1 MMTPKKERKLLDST
15 ASAIQKQAQA
25 ALDQVM
31 ALIAKKI
38 PPRDALQQVTKTFKG
53 AYTKEL
59 AAAFSEILQASVGEK
74 SVLGMYVGGVS
85 LSQRFYRETQA
96 INATV
101 LGLINSHAKGFDQ
114 ARDLTLKIFEGYGFK
129 SQEVLKLHPGNKALP
144 KYLRDELLID
154 PGIQGELARHFARA
168 QALRLKTPGLKAAYL
183 EYLDAIETGAGMDF
197 LEKKLQGAY
206 YEKMRYFANRI
217 AQTELHRAYALT
229 NARELL
235 ADTDVEWVQYRMSR
249 THPQVDICDLY
260 AKRDLY
266 GKGPGVYPVGK
277 CPLAP
282 IHPHCRCVVAPR
294 LDIHETA
301 KGARRKPNADRDFLA
316 GLSDRHAAM
325 VMGSRA
331 KADLVLGG
339 LDATDVFN
347 AGTDPLYQVRPL
359 EEAIKKHGMVV
370 PKPTRAKPAPPAPKA
385 KPNPAPKTQ
394 ATQKA
399 AAQYWDPSTDAGKWH
414 EASFTGAPVWVKEA
428 IQKVGRPAGGVIKG
442 PTKEGAYYEPLA
454 EQICMAQMKPTDGL
468 REVGTWRH
476 EFGHY
481 IDDFLGKKA
490 WVSYSQGQ
498 KISSQAKFT
507 TAMAEDA
514 RMIKASSLTDST
526 ALETYTKTSK
536 AYRDYLNAADKDAW
550 LKALTDRLGLEL
562 EATKRSLKDHMAS
575 TALYPE
581 EDIEERM
588 VKMIISL
595 EQGDAAG
602 LISWF
607 SGGSYANM
615 EATYNKGMLGK
626 VADLF
631 GAATDNAVGWGH
643 SGAYYKQRAGWGQQ
657 SEAWAN
663 VFALEG
669 SGDPF
674 FQKILETFAPNMLR
688 AAREICK

>member
-15 ASAIQKQAQA
+15 ATAIQKQAQA

-85 LSQRFYRETQA
+85 LSKRFYRETQA

-144 KYLRDELLID
+144 KYLRDELLVD
-154 PGIQGELARHFARA
+154 PGVQGELARHFARA

-235 ADTDVEWVQYRMSR
+235 KDTDVEWVQYRMSR

-370 PKPTRAKPAPPAPKA
+370 PKPTRAKAAAKAMPAPAATPPTVKRKTLDEFIELGTERLLELPSPAKDPRAFFAELSSQLERAVGTSQACKVSGTNKA
-385 KPNPAPKTQ
+385 VAL
-394 ATQKA
+394 
-399 AAQYWDPSTDAGKWH
+399 
-414 EASFTGAPVWVKEA
+414 VKEA
-428 IQKVGRPAGGVIKG
+428 SRRFPNSW
-442 PTKEGAYYEPLA
+442 T
-454 EQICMAQMKPTDGL
+454 
-468 REVGTWRH
+468 
-476 EFGHY
+476 
-481 IDDFLGKKA
+481 
-490 WVSYSQGQ
+490 
-498 KISSQAKFT
+498 AKS
-507 TAMAEDA
+507 D
-514 RMIKASSLTDST
+514 
-526 ALETYTKTSK
+526 
-536 AYRDYLNAADKDAW
+536 
-550 LKALTDRLGLEL
+550 
-562 EATKRSLKDHMAS
+562 
-575 TALYPE
+575 
-581 EDIEERM
+581 
-588 VKMIISL
+588 
-595 EQGDAAG
+595 
-602 LISWF
+602 
-607 SGGSYANM
+607 SYANTLKAEVVNHRACYDPLRCRISTRDFFKPTLHEFTHHLQTVM
-615 EATYNKGMLGK
+615 PELDDYFQELHRRRTAGQPLEEM
-626 VADLF
+626 ADLLPHD
-631 GAATDNAVGWGH
+631 GYPRGEVTRKDNYAR
-643 SGAYYKQRAGWGQQ
+643 AYQGREYEWSKGR
-657 SEAWAN
+657 E
-663 VFALEG
+663 ALEVM
-669 SGDPF
+669 PMA
-674 FQKILETFAPNMLR
+674 FQAVLGYTPETGLVDGAELHGMYNQD
-688 AAREICK
+688 REMVELVLGLLFGWTP

>member
-15 ASAIQKQAQA
+15 ATAIQKQAQA

-53 AYTKEL
+53 SYAKEL
-59 AAAFSEILQASVGEK
+59 SAAFSEILQASVGEK

-129 SQEVLKLHPGNKALP
+129 GQEVLKLRPGHKALP

-235 ADTDVEWVQYRMSR
+235 KDTDVEWVQYRMSR
-249 THPQVDICDLY
+249 THPQMDICDLY

-266 GKGPGVYPVGK
+266 GMGPGIYPVGK

-370 PKPTRAKPAPPAPKA
+370 PKPTRAKAVQKPKAAPAAPQVQPKLKTPEDFIALGRERLKTLPAPTMTPDLFTKELLAALDKEVGISKPCQVAGLPKISTA
-385 KPNPAPKTQ
+385 IKNVSKRFPNSWT
-394 ATQKA
+394 
-399 AAQYWDPSTDAGKWH
+399 
-414 EASFTGAPVWVKEA
+414 EASDNF
-428 IQKVGRPAGGVIKG
+428 
-442 PTKEGAYYEPLA
+442 YLPLSG
-454 EQICMAQMKPTDGL
+454 QISYDRACYQPSRGSILSDPNRVNTL
-468 REVGTWRH
+468 TH
-476 EFGHY
+476 EFAHRLQQVMPGL
-481 IDDFLGKKA
+481 DDIFQALHKKRTAGDPLEDLATIFGGAMPGEFTRKDNYVDAYQGKEYA
-490 WVSYSQGQ
+490 WNKGR
-498 KISSQAKFT
+498 
-507 TAMAEDA
+507 E
-514 RMIKASSLTDST
+514 
-526 ALETYTKTSK
+526 ALEVMSV
-536 AYRDYLNAADKDAW
+536 AFEAV
-550 LKALTDRLGLEL
+550 LGYHKNNLS
-562 EATKRSLKDHMAS
+562 R
-575 TALYPE
+575 
-581 EDIEERM
+581 
-588 VKMIISL
+588 
-595 EQGDAAG
+595 
-602 LISWF
+602 
-607 SGGSYANM
+607 
-615 EATYNKGMLGK
+615 
-626 VADLF
+626 ADLIKSMYYGDREMFELTVGLLF
-631 GAATDNAVGWGH
+631 GW
-643 SGAYYKQRAGWGQQ
+643 K
-657 SEAWAN
+657 
-663 VFALEG
+663 
-669 SGDPF
+669 P
-674 FQKILETFAPNMLR
+674 
-688 AAREICK
+688 

>member
-1 MMTPKKERKLLDST
+1 MMTPKQEQRLLDST

-31 ALIAKKI
+31 ALIAKKV
-38 PPRDALQQVTKTFKG
+38 PPRDALQQVTKGFKG
-53 AYTKEL
+53 AYAKEL
-59 AAAFSEILQASVGEK
+59 STAFSEILRASVGEK
-74 SVLGMYVGGVS
+74 SVLGMRIGNVS

-96 INATV
+96 INAAV

-370 PKPTRAKPAPPAPKA
+370 PKPTRAKAAAKAMPAPAASQVQPKLKTPEDFIALGAVRMKTLPDPQTASDLFFDELTAALDKEVGIGKPCKVTGGAPIVGAIEGISKRFPDSWTA
-385 KPNPAPKTQ
+385 ASDNFSLPLSARASQGRAFYHPIRGVIESSPYRVGTLVHEFAHRLQQ
-394 ATQKA
+394 AMPELDDIFQALHRKRTKGEALTELSKYFPGCGYGRDEVVRRDNYVHPYQGKEYA
-399 AAQYWDPSTDAGKWH
+399 WSTGREALEVMSMAFEAVLGYSKNDFYAAQK
-414 EASFTGAPVWVKEA
+414 
-428 IQKVGRPAGGVIKG
+428 
-442 PTKEGAYYEPLA
+442 
-454 EQICMAQMKPTDGL
+454 L
-468 REVGTWRH
+468 REMHAKDREMVELVVG
-476 EFGHY
+476 
-481 IDDFLGKKA
+481 L
-490 WVSYSQGQ
+490 
-498 KISSQAKFT
+498 
-507 TAMAEDA
+507 
-514 RMIKASSLTDST
+514 
-526 ALETYTKTSK
+526 
-536 AYRDYLNAADKDAW
+536 
-550 LKALTDRLGLEL
+550 
-562 EATKRSLKDHMAS
+562 
-575 TALYPE
+575 
-581 EDIEERM
+581 
-588 VKMIISL
+588 
-595 EQGDAAG
+595 
-602 LISWF
+602 
-607 SGGSYANM
+607 
-615 EATYNKGMLGK
+615 
-626 VADLF
+626 LF
-631 GAATDNAVGWGH
+631 GW
-643 SGAYYKQRAGWGQQ
+643 K
-657 SEAWAN
+657 
-663 VFALEG
+663 
-669 SGDPF
+669 P
-674 FQKILETFAPNMLR
+674 
-688 AAREICK
+688 